1 MSDPTREPS
10 SFLHQARGADGSDRA
25 HLVAA
30 FLGTKLAVKSPCC
43 EPRPQSIRR
52 PAPSVFRP
60 GTALICWALAITT
73 SKKPIL
79 SSIHL
84 HPLHSRALH
93 AHVATLLLHQPG
105 TQGQQIRCFIAE
117 RPDLFASLS
126 RLNPTQTHHQKAQ
139 MHVNA
144 CAPLIHYLS
153 THVYRSFLL
162 SALLPFVR
170 QHPRRCLPFYSVFF
184 VLSCVALAGEATWSG
199 SSRHLSI
206 VSKTRWDTTVLV
218 VFSPGGYHPE

>member
-1 MSDPTREPS
+1 MLRTASAIHSASCTIRFSPRHGFDMLGVGYHHFKE
-10 SFLHQARGADGSDRA
+10 
-25 HLVAA
+25 A
-30 FLGTKLAVKSPCC
+30 FQT
-43 EPRPQSIRR
+43 
-52 PAPSVFRP
+52 
-60 GTALICWALAITT
+60 
-73 SKKPIL
+73 
-79 SSIHL
+79 SIHL

-117 RPDLFASLS
+117 RADLFASLS
-126 RLNPTQTHHQKAQ
+126 RLNTTQTHHQKAQ

-144 CAPLIHYLS
+144 CAPLLHYLS
-153 THVYRSFLL
+153 THVYRSFLF
-162 SALLPFVR
+162 SALLPCVR

-206 VSKTRWDTTVLV
+206 VSKTRWDTVQCWSSSLQEVTTL
-218 VFSPGGYHPE
+218 SIEPGFKILFHREWCACGA